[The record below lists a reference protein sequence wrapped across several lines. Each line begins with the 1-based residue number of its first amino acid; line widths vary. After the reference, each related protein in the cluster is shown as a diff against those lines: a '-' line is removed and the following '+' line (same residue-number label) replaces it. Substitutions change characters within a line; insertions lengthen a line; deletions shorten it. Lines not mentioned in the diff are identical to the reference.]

1 MRVGWPMSEPTEI
14 PVRRDPADSP
24 ELWPVRSR
32 RVIGRGRLFDY
43 VTDEVET
50 PGGKTIQ
57 RDFLD
62 HTGAVAVIA
71 VDEDDQVVVVHQYR
85 HPVAF
90 RLIEPPAGL
99 LDQDGEDWLLAV
111 QRELAEE
118 AGLAA
123 DDWRVL
129 VDVVT
134 SPGGMNE
141 SIRIYL
147 ARRLHAAEAPDGF
160 EPEGEEAHMEV
171 LRVPADDL
179 VTGILAGRLQSPT
192 LVAGILAY
200 AAARDDLDR
209 LRPADA
215 PWPARAQWA
224 AMRGAAAASG
234 TVQEPGDDQS
244 ADDSDGSH
252 GDRA

>member
-1 MRVGWPMSEPTEI
+1 MSEPTDI
-14 PVRRDPADSP
+14 PVRRDAADTP
-24 ELWPVRSR
+24 ELWPVRTR
-32 RVIGRGRLFDY
+32 RVLGRGRLFDY
-43 VTDEVET
+43 FTDEVTT
-50 PGGKTIQ
+50 PGGHAMH
-57 RDFLD
+57 RDFID
-62 HTGAVAVIA
+62 HTGAVGVIA
-71 VDEDDQVVVVHQYR
+71 VDKEEHVVVVHQYR

-99 LDQDGEDWLLAV
+99 LDQDGEDWLLAA

-134 SPGGMNE
+134 TPGGVNE

-147 ARRLHAAEAPDGF
+147 ARGLTAADAPDGF

-171 LRVPADDL
+171 LRAPVDDL
-179 VTGILAGRLQSPT
+179 VAGILGGRLQSPT
-192 LVAGILAY
+192 LVAGVLAY

-215 PWPARAQWA
+215 PWVARSQLA
-224 AMRGAAAASG
+224 AMRAAGPDAGALDKPDESC
-234 TVQEPGDDQS
+234 GDP
-244 ADDSDGSH
+244 A
-252 GDRA
+252 

>member
-1 MRVGWPMSEPTEI
+1 MSEPAEI
-14 PVRRDPADSP
+14 PVQRDPADTA
-24 ELWPVRSR
+24 ELWPVRTR

-43 VTDEVET
+43 VSDEVVT
-50 PGGKTIQ
+50 PGGDTMH
-57 RDFLD
+57 RDFID
-62 HTGAVAVIA
+62 HTGAVGVIA
-71 VDEDDQVVVVHQYR
+71 VDDDEHVVVVHQYR

-99 LDQDGEDWLLAV
+99 LDQHGEDWLLAA

-134 SPGGMNE
+134 TPGGVNE

-147 ARRLHAAEAPDGF
+147 ARGLRAAAAPDGF

-171 LRVPADDL
+171 LRVPVDDL
-179 VTGILAGRLQSPT
+179 VTGILGGRLQSPT

-200 AAARDDLDR
+200 AVARDDLDR
-209 LRPADA
+209 LRPADT
-215 PWPARAQWA
+215 PWRARTQLA
-224 AMRGAAAASG
+224 ALRDAAADSG
-234 TVQEPGDDQS
+234 TATD
-244 ADDSDGSH
+244 H
-252 GDRA
+252 GDPYEAGEPHGDPA